1 MRCPMCGYEA
11 PEGAKICTEC
21 GSRLSL
27 GGRAEQQDDSVAS
40 FRNLA
45 AAREDNAGRSFD
57 DRIVVD
63 AVGKLIRYRIIT
75 IVLGVIG
82 LIFAFYI
89 IGVLKHTSWYEYSKV
104 EELSTR
110 LTIYSIVAGVV
121 GIVLN
126 ILVWFAFDKMK
137 SVEPRFEKVCLY
149 LIIVIV
155 LDCIGLF
162 TDNNIVNLAQSIVG
176 IMYLY
181 SYCMAMR
188 DLCRPDHDIIA
199 DNWDWLWRVELAELI
214 VTIAVGIYV
223 VIKMFDASSLHAA
236 MSSLETAAIIEGGIT
251 LVVAFLELRFLCRT
265 RDAFAR
271 NSR

>member
-27 GGRAEQQDDSVAS
+27 GGGTGHQDDVIDS

-45 AAREDNAGRSFD
+45 AAREDNAERSFD
-57 DRIVVD
+57 DRIVID

-82 LIFAFYI
+82 LLFAFYI
-89 IGVLKHTSWYEYSKV
+89 IGMMKHISWYEYSKV
-104 EELSTR
+104 EKLSTR
-110 LTIYSIVAGVV
+110 LAIYSIVAGVV

-126 ILVWFAFDKMK
+126 ILVWFAFDRMK

-162 TDNNIVNLAQSIVG
+162 TDNTIANLAQSIVG
-176 IMYLY
+176 LMYLY

-214 VTIAVGIYV
+214 IAIAISIYV
-223 VIKMFDASSLHAA
+223 VIKMFNAGSLYAA
-236 MSSLETAAIIEGGIT
+236 MSSLETASIIEGSIA
-251 LVVAFLELRFLCRT
+251 LIVAFLELRFLCRT